1 MNDSE
6 DVMRAKA
13 NAIINMFGRNQSKS
27 TFTPNA
33 SPIKD
38 VKVDHNVKVET
49 PSLPEKVEGPM
60 SDGAVVNLLNQMLS
74 ELRTISGNTGES
86 TKMLSDASS
95 SNSNSMKLRST
106 NNTKYSKSTN
116 GANMTHINQLIRGI
130 M

>member
-1 MNDSE
+1 
-6 DVMRAKA
+6 
-13 NAIINMFGRNQSKS
+13 
-27 TFTPNA
+27 
-33 SPIKD
+33 
-38 VKVDHNVKVET
+38 
-49 PSLPEKVEGPM
+49 M